1 MIAWI
6 GFICGL
12 LLLGLTAASVI
23 KTFMIPRATR
33 TRLNMIVSMVVFGV
47 FRFVTAKVD
56 NLPRREQI
64 LAVAAPTFLLSL
76 LTSWLVCLFAAFALL
91 LWPSTRSFPLAMRES
106 GSSLFTLGFAVPAG
120 AETTAIVFMA
130 AASGLAVLALLISY
144 LPLLYT
150 AFNRRETLV
159 AMFEALAGA
168 PPWGPE
174 LLARQALVDN
184 SAALPG
190 LYERWT
196 EWAADISESHVNYRT
211 LVYFRSPDPAASW
224 LLSLLAVLD
233 GAALH
238 MALSPSA
245 APYEARPLLRVG
257 YVTMRQLA
265 RNLRLQIADDPSP
278 DDPIQLTKAEFA
290 EAVDWLH
297 QAGWQTERSADEAW
311 PHFHGWRVN
320 YEDAA
325 YQLALHLDLPP
336 ALWSGPRRPGRPAP
350 APPRRPKDR
359 RPQDSTLHDSSPH
372 DSTTYDSS
380 PHDSRPHDSRP
391 GGAK

>member
-1 MIAWI
+1 VIAWL
-6 GFICGL
+6 GFACGL

-33 TRLNMIVSMVVFGV
+33 TRLNMVVSAAVYGL
-47 FRFVTAKVD
+47 FRLLTARVD
-56 NLPRREQI
+56 DLPRRERI
-64 LAVAAPTFLLSL
+64 LAVSAPMFLLGL
-76 LTSWLVCLFAAFALL
+76 LTSWLLCLFAGFGLL
-91 LWPSTRSFPLAMRES
+91 LWPSAGSFPQALRES
-106 GSSLFTLGFAVPAG
+106 GSSLFTLGFALPAG
-120 AETTAIVFMA
+120 TAASAIVFAA

-174 LLARQALVDN
+174 LLARQALIDN
-184 SAALPG
+184 SAALPE
-190 LYERWT
+190 LYARWA

-238 MALSPSA
+238 MALNPSS
-245 APYEARPLLRVG
+245 APQQARPLLRVG
-257 YVTMRQLA
+257 YLTIRKLA
-265 RNLRLQIADDPSP
+265 ANLRLPVADDPSP
-278 DDPIQLTKAEFA
+278 DDSIELTRAEFD
-290 EAVDWLH
+290 EAVQWLRD
-297 QAGWQTERSADEAW
+297 AGWMTERSADEAW

-320 YEDAA
+320 YEAAA

-336 ALWSGPRRPGRPAP
+336 ALWSGPRRPGRPAA
-350 APPRRPKDR
+350 APPRRPADR
-359 RPQDSTLHDSSPH
+359 RPGLT
-372 DSTTYDSS
+372 
-380 PHDSRPHDSRP
+380 R
-391 GGAK
+391 